1 MEKIK
6 TIHNCTCKGEYKVK
20 GKTYKGCVFGSNT
33 DPKCPVK
40 QRKSALAKECDDLD
54 KTLWCE
60 VDEENCGYYDDS
72 GSGKR
77 WDHCDFPLEA
87 TMDDAESISAPMLLN
102 GAKYIFGTVLF
113 LLVFAIIL
121 PWWFAQRGW
130 IELIEVWVTNLDL
143 MATVL
148 AFRGGILGTGMFSY
162 LYRMTDQGPIAY
174 YSQLMVNYFAL
185 LGVTLVVAHR
195 VYRTKS
201 IPHGW
206 SVAMVMLLVTY
217 LVPNTII
224 RSWMEKT
231 FNYFA
236 EHVDD
241 GSKLHGDPHR
251 KATAAAIGVGG
262 ALAVG
267 FIYLEK
273 FILEHQIRNI
283 EKLASWILKPLKL
296 ETIRVEFEPISKKK
310 KRR

>member
-1 MEKIK
+1 MTNIK
-6 TIHNCTCKGEYKVK
+6 TVHNCTCKDEYKVK
-20 GKTYKGCVFGSNT
+20 GKTFKGCVFGSNT
-33 DPKCPVK
+33 DPKCPVE
-40 QRKSALAKECDDLD
+40 QRKSALAKECDDDD

-60 VDEENCGYYDDS
+60 VKEKNCGYYDDS
-72 GSGKR
+72 GSGSR
-77 WDHCDFPLEA
+77 WDHCDYPLEA
-87 TMDDAESISAPMLLN
+87 TLDDAESISAPMLLN
-102 GAKYIFGTVLF
+102 GVKYIIGTIIFLAVFGI
-113 LLVFAIIL
+113 LL
-121 PWWFAQRGW
+121 PMWFAKRGW

-148 AFRGGILGTGMFSY
+148 SFRGGLFGTGLFSY
-162 LYRMTDQGPIAY
+162 LYRLTDQGPISY

-206 SVAMVMLLVTY
+206 SVAMVMLMVTY

-241 GSKLHGDPHR
+241 GAKLHGDPHK

-262 ALAVG
+262 ALAVF

-273 FILEHQIRNI
+273 FILEHQIRNL
-283 EKLASWILKPLKL
+283 EKFATWVLKPLKL
-296 ETIRVEFEPISKKK
+296 EKIRVEFEKPHK